1 MKFGRFSWKFPLKFG
16 YDAVETSPRRQTPRS
31 DVQSEDDHLI
41 PSKRRKL
48 VSTVRDLKRNF
59 SFAAWAIRKHLD
71 YVSSFSFQSQ
81 NKVFYGEGMKEL
93 DDHIERLMKWWSL
106 KENFDVRGM
115 HSLSES
121 IRLAEA
127 CRVTDGDVFLYKLK
141 AGMVQGVEGDLI
153 AKPTSGVL
161 PSRYKAQD
169 FEHGIKRSPA
179 GKPLSYAV
187 NKRVGNH
194 LEFHKV
200 VSARHMIHF
209 AYWDRF
215 DQIRGVSPLASAIT
229 TMQDAY
235 ESVVYALGRAKI
247 SQLFGLVMNRASAEA
262 VGEVS
267 GGGTKTEGDDKSEYK
282 VDFGKGPFILDFDHP
297 DDDAKFID
305 SNQPSSE
312 FVQFFNATL
321 ALALKALDI
330 PFSFYDESFTNYS
343 GARQA
348 LLLYEQSAAEKRK
361 AVKAVLDAL
370 TRWRIMLWIAS
381 GVLKLPAGITISDIR
396 WDWQPSGI
404 PWVDPLKETMA
415 DKEAVDGALNSRRRI
430 LRKQGIDVNEVFD
443 ELEQEQNEIEK
454 RGIGPA
460 ASTGISQV
468 IQH

>member
-235 ESVVYALGRAKI
+235 ESVV
-247 SQLFGLVMNRASAEA
+247 
-262 VGEVS
+262 
-267 GGGTKTEGDDKSEYK
+267 
-282 VDFGKGPFILDFDHP
+282 
-297 DDDAKFID
+297 
-305 SNQPSSE
+305 
-312 FVQFFNATL
+312 
-321 ALALKALDI
+321 
-330 PFSFYDESFTNYS
+330 
-343 GARQA
+343 
-348 LLLYEQSAAEKRK
+348 
-361 AVKAVLDAL
+361 
-370 TRWRIMLWIAS
+370 
-381 GVLKLPAGITISDIR
+381 
-396 WDWQPSGI
+396 
-404 PWVDPLKETMA
+404 
-415 DKEAVDGALNSRRRI
+415 
-430 LRKQGIDVNEVFD
+430 
-443 ELEQEQNEIEK
+443 
-454 RGIGPA
+454 
-460 ASTGISQV
+460 
-468 IQH
+468 